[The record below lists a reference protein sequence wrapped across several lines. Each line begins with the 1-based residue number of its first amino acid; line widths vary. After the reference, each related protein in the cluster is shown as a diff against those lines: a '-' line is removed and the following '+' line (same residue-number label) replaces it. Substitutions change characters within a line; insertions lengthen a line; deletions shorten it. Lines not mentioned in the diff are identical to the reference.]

1 MVLQQCT
8 YFVYI
13 FWKKGIFSEASFLI
27 ILSTRYDYLRPLHL
41 CVFFIIIFFKL
52 NLFFKF
58 F

>member
-13 FWKKGIFSEASFLI
+13 FWKKGILSEASS
-27 ILSTRYDYLRPLHL
+27 LSLCLRVMTLLGH
-41 CVFFIIIFFKL
+41 CIYACFYYFFKVEAI
-52 NLFFKF
+52 FKF